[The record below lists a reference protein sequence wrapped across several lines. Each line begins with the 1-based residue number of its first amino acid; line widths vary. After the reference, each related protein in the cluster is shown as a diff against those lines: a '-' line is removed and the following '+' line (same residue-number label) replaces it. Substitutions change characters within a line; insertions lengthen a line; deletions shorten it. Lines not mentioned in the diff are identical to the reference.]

1 MTKNK
6 QMKKFIII
14 IISLGL
20 FLNLANAQSIEDIL
34 AEVEQNNTRLVA
46 LRKSSDAEKLENKT
60 GIFLDNPEFEFHYLW
75 GSPQALGQRTD
86 VSITQSF
93 DFPTVYSHQNKI
105 SDLKNE
111 QVELQYLKEQKSLI
125 LETKQLLYQLV
136 YNNALKQ
143 QLSKRL
149 EHAQSIA
156 SSYEAKFKLGETNV
170 LEYNKSQLNLLNLLK
185 DSKSIEIER
194 QSLLAQLKTR
204 NGGKSISFEQ
214 SHYEKLDLFLDFD
227 EWYAQA
233 EALNPILNWLKQE
246 VELSQRQVKLS
257 KAQSLPKL
265 QAGYMSEG
273 LSGAKFQGLIVGVS
287 IPLWENKNTVKFAKA
302 NTDAMLSYSA
312 DSKVQFYNHLRS
324 LYEKSKSLMSN
335 TSDYREQLSKY
346 EHSELL
352 NKALD
357 KGQITLIDYMLEQ
370 AIYYESQNN
379 LLEMERDLNMTLA
392 ELYQF
397 M

>member
-1 MTKNK
+1 
-6 QMKKFIII
+6 MKK
-14 IISLGL
+14 IISIVFSLLLIGNMG
-20 FLNLANAQSIEDIL
+20 FSQDIETIL
-34 AEVEQNNTRLVA
+34 ADIEQNNTQLAA
-46 LRKSSDAEKLENKT
+46 LRKASDAEKLVNKT
-60 GIFLDNPEFEFHYLW
+60 GIFLENPEFEFHYLW
-75 GSPQALGQRTD
+75 GSPQAMGQRTD

-111 QVELQYLKEQKSLI
+111 QVEIQYLKEQKSLI
-125 LETKQLLYQLV
+125 LKGKQLLYQLV
-136 YNNALKQ
+136 YYNALKQ

-156 SSYEAKFKLGETNV
+156 SSYAAKFKVGETNV
-170 LEYNKSQLNLLNLLK
+170 LEFNKSQLNLLNLQK
-185 DSKSIEIER
+185 ESESIEIER
-194 QSLLAQLKTR
+194 QSLLAQLKTL
-204 NGGKSISFEQ
+204 NGGKALVFEQ
-214 SHYEKLDLFLDFD
+214 AGYEKIELFLDFE
-227 EWYAQA
+227 EWYAEA
-233 EALNPILNWLKQE
+233 ETQNPVLNWLKQE
-246 VELSQRQVKLS
+246 IELSHRQVKLS

-273 LSGAKFQGLIVGVS
+273 VTGVKFQGLIVGVS
-287 IPLWENKNTVKFAKA
+287 IPLWENKNTVKYAKA

-312 DSKVQFYNHLRS
+312 DSKVQFYNRLRS
-324 LYEKSKSLMSN
+324 LYEKSNSLLRNSL
-335 TSDYREQLSKY
+335 DYREQLSKY

-357 KGQITLIDYMLEQ
+357 KGQITLIDYMLEL
-370 AIYYESQNN
+370 AIYYESQNR
-379 LLEMERDLNMTLA
+379 LLEMERDLNLTLA